1 MRLDKDN
8 VYFLP
13 PDNKNGLSTSPPNR
27 FDLCDKF
34 EFIVEVKPD
43 LEKLKEDY
51 ETYQNKARIALTG
64 HVVQTSRAAAVTAHA
79 NHGEGII
86 FNHNCYLTFSPARS
100 FRRSLALAKSSKY

>member
-43 LEKLKEDY
+43 LEKLKEEKFGGY
-51 ETYQNKARIALTG
+51 
-64 HVVQTSRAAAVTAHA
+64 VV
-79 NHGEGII
+79 GINGKN
-86 FNHNCYLTFSPARS
+86 F
-100 FRRSLALAKSSKY
+100 